1 MARDLLMSISMAH
14 RILVVDDEEPI
25 LFALREYFTALGY
38 DVDAARE
45 APEAESFLASA
56 HYDLVIAD
64 LRLCGSQGA
73 QGLEILASARKRAP
87 NTRTILLTA
96 YGSPEVEREAR
107 HKGVDAFLHKPKP
120 LPEVARIVVG
130 LLGSAP

>member
-1 MARDLLMSISMAH
+1 MPR

-45 APEAESFLASA
+45 AEEAEACLRDVR
-56 HYDLVIAD
+56 YDLVIAD

-73 QGLEILASARKRAP
+73 QGLEVLTWARQRAP
-87 NTRTILLTA
+87 ETRTILLTA

-107 HKGVDAFLHKPKP
+107 QLGVDALLHKPKP
-120 LPEVARIVVG
+120 LPEVAKIVVG
-130 LLGSAP
+130 LLGTPS

>member
-1 MARDLLMSISMAH
+1 MAH

-45 APEAESFLASA
+45 ATEAESFLASA
-56 HYDLVIAD
+56 QYDLVIAD

-73 QGLEILASARKRAP
+73 QGLEVLTSARKHAP

-107 HKGVDAFLHKPKP
+107 HRGVDAFLHKPKP

>member
-1 MARDLLMSISMAH
+1 MSH

-38 DVDAARE
+38 EVDAARE
-45 APEAESFLASA
+45 AGEAESCLASRQ
-56 HYDLVIAD
+56 YDLVIAD
-64 LRLCGSQGA
+64 LRLCGSQGS
-73 QGLEILASARKRAP
+73 QGLDVLTSARKRAP
-87 NTRTILLTA
+87 KIRTILLTA

-107 HKGVDAFLHKPKP
+107 HRGVDAFLHKPKP